1 MPKPPTHTLIWSAQ
15 SKTYALLCP
24 DSQPQSLVPGN
35 EEPWLAWLTTHSSF
49 SFQGQYGQLSVLKE
63 SRQRGA
69 GYWYAYHT
77 THSITRKR
85 YLGRTA
91 MVTLARL
98 EKVAQE
104 FSSSSSPSPL
114 APEPP
119 APSFEQ
125 RGALLSSKL

>member
-1 MPKPPTHTLIWSAQ
+1 MPKPASHTLIWSAQ

-24 DSQPQSLVPGN
+24 DSSPQSLMPGN
-35 EEPWLAWLTTHSSF
+35 EEPWLAWLMTHSSF
-49 SFQGQYGQLSVLKE
+49 SFQGQYGHLSVLKE

-77 THSITRKR
+77 TQSRTRKR

-91 MVTLARL
+91 MVTLERL

-104 FSSSSSPSPL
+104 LSNSPSPSPL